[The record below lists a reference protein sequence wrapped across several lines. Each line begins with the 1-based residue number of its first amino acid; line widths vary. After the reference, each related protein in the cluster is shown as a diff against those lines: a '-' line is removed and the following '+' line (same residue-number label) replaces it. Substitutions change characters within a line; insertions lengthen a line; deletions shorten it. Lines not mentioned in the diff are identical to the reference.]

1 MKFRLKGWMVVVVLM
16 GTLTYALAE
25 EITLTTYYPSP
36 RGVYNELRTA
46 GNVQIG
52 LLDPPALGLP
62 GAPRLHLVQGAGAFG
77 RCGSGRPAR
86 R

>member
-1 MKFRLKGWMVVVVLM
+1 MTAPLKSWMVAGLLL
-16 GTLTYALAE
+16 GTIAVAIAE

-62 GAPRLHLVQGAGAFG
+62 GPPPAASRPG
-77 RCGSGRPAR
+77 RGGCG
-86 R
+86 

>member
-1 MKFRLKGWMVVVVLM
+1 MKFRLKGWMVPLLLL
-16 GTLTYALAE
+16 GTLTCAIAE

-62 GAPRLHLVQGAGAFG
+62 RGD
-77 RCGSGRPAR
+77 C
-86 R
+86 